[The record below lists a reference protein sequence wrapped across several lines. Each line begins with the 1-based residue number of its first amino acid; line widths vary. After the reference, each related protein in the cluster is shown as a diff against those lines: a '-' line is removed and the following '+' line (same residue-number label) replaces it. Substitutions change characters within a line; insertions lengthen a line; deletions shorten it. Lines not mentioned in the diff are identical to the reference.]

1 MAYLYVFHYYCLTV
15 LRIIFPGTLFPVKG
29 QKTEATTIQLFAWDH
44 TRNCVLHPVWG
55 QYPPKWTIFFLFY
68 SSKSWLWEA
77 CDISFCWVE
86 QRDHPFHRDSLFVPW
101 PLLCYQV
108 HPGSPQNIVCFQF
121 GFSLFIELD
130 FFLIINVIHK
140 HIYYS
145 SAEAPNTRGRGRRVA
160 LPSPGREKVC

>member
-1 MAYLYVFHYYCLTV
+1 MSSITIVWLSWE
-15 LRIIFPGTLFPVKG
+15 LFF
-29 QKTEATTIQLFAWDH
+29 QEH
-44 TRNCVLHPVWG
+44 
-55 QYPPKWTIFFLFY
+55 FFLL
-68 SSKSWLWEA
+68 KGRKRKQQQINCLHETTQEIA
-77 CDISFCWVE
+77 CCILSGDNILQNGLSFFFFIPLNLDCEKLVISVSVGWSNS
-86 QRDHPFHRDSLFVPW
+86 PFHRDSLFVPW

-160 LPSPGREKVC
+160 LPSPGRGKVC